1 MHSTG
6 WGKRRRSMTR
16 NTDGETVTLSN
27 RDWGRIL
34 ITLISGLAIIV
45 ASWSTVTIS
54 VARLEEQVSSLKD
67 RIGLLED
74 TVRKGP

>member
-1 MHSTG
+1 
-6 WGKRRRSMTR
+6 MTR
-16 NTDGETVTLSN
+16 NHDGETVTLSN

-74 TVRKGP
+74 TVRQAP

>member
-1 MHSTG
+1 
-6 WGKRRRSMTR
+6 MTR

-67 RIGLLED
+67 RIVLLED
-74 TVRKGP
+74 TVRQGP

>member
-1 MHSTG
+1 
-6 WGKRRRSMTR
+6 MTR

-74 TVRKGP
+74 TVRQGP